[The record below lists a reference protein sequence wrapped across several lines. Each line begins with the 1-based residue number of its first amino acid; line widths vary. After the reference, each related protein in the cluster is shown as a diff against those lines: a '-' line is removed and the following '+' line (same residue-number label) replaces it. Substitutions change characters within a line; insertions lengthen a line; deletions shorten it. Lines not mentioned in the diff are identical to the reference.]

1 MVTSLTN
8 CIIFPT
14 FILPTCLPS
23 GAHTQLNLSSKPT
36 LAELDELIVRAITD
50 GWEQVVLHLGVESFV
65 IDTLKRD
72 NPGPSEEVCREVLN
86 RWLSAEPGTGE
97 AERTWGSVLEALE
110 TNRHRQLA
118 EQLRR
123 EQIGESPVF
132 CIGWFITPHS
142 LKSSAVWCPLTVILL
157 HTNSSPL
164 PPPPPPPPTV
174 LYKQGHSLLVNLQ
187 VMSEQCSL
195 RICSQ
200 WVSQDLP

>member
-8 CIIFPT
+8 CTIFPN
-14 FILPTCLPS
+14 FILPTCPPS

-36 LAELDELIVRAITD
+36 LAELDELIVQAITD

-97 AERTWGSVLEALE
+97 AEKTWGSVLEALE
-110 TNRHRQLA
+110 TSGHRQLA

-123 EQIGESPVF
+123 EQIGESSVSF
-132 CIGWFITPHS
+132 IGWFNAPHS
-142 LKSSAVWCPLTVILL
+142 LKQSVVWCPLTVILGYL
-157 HTNSSPL
+157 PL
-164 PPPPPPPPTV
+164 VKTCCMNTPTG
-174 LYKQGHSLLVNLQ
+174 LTIIYAT
-187 VMSEQCSL
+187 
-195 RICSQ
+195 
-200 WVSQDLP
+200 

>member
-1 MVTSLTN
+1 MRCSKYVDGHLLNYLLTYYFLN
-8 CIIFPT
+8 YLTCIDCTIFPN
-14 FILPTCLPS
+14 FILPTCPPS

-65 IDTLKRD
+65 IDTVKRD

-110 TNRHRQLA
+110 TSGHRQLA

-123 EQIGESPVF
+123 EQIGESRF
-132 CIGWFITPHS
+132 
-142 LKSSAVWCPLTVILL
+142 LL
-157 HTNSSPL
+157 
-164 PPPPPPPPTV
+164 
-174 LYKQGHSLLVNLQ
+174 
-187 VMSEQCSL
+187 
-195 RICSQ
+195 
-200 WVSQDLP
+200 

>member
-1 MVTSLTN
+1 MCKLVKFSVHSICMWCSKYVDGHFFNYLAFIDCT
-8 CIIFPT
+8 IFPT
-14 FILPTCLPS
+14 FILPTCPPS

-65 IDTLKRD
+65 IDTVKRD

-110 TNRHRQLA
+110 TSGHRQLA

-132 CIGWFITPHS
+132 CFEWFIAPHS
-142 LKSSAVWCPLTVILL
+142 LKQTVVWCPS
-157 HTNSSPL
+157 NSE
-164 PPPPPPPPTV
+164 
-174 LYKQGHSLLVNLQ
+174 LVKG
-187 VMSEQCSL
+187 VC
-195 RICSQ
+195 
-200 WVSQDLP
+200 V